1 MVKTIK
7 KSATPA
13 KKEKDPRNTGVS
25 AKNLTLDARESR
37 KGFDAV
43 WHDAAH
49 APMFC
54 RSKEV
59 TDSEGETK
67 VVRRTARLIPT
78 ASFKIAASGAALNA
92 KSTLSKECMD
102 VRVNPRSEIKRNP
115 WLPSIS
121 NGACIMLEQ
130 FVCAVAQEAAQR
142 AHIYRLGSGNTMRI
156 NKSFTRMG
164 WNATMESVFAS
175 TMPCAKTIYVVPMAP
190 RKKKSAKVK
199 QAEAEDDGE
208 YTPPDED
215 EQNPSTQGDEED
227 IAGGD

>member
-1 MVKTIK
+1 MVKTTK
-7 KSATPA
+7 KSAGT

-59 TDSEGETK
+59 TDSEGATK
-67 VVRRTARLIPT
+67 TIRRTTRLIPP
-78 ASFKIAASGAALNA
+78 ASFKIAASGAALSA
-92 KSTLSKECMD
+92 RSTLSKECID
-102 VRVNPRSEIKRNP
+102 VRVNPRSEVKRNP

-142 AHIYRLGSGNTMRI
+142 AHIYRLGSGNNMRI

-175 TMPCAKTIYVVPMAP
+175 SMPCAKTIYVVPMAP
-190 RKKKSAKVK
+190 RKKKGAKGK
-199 QAEAEDDGE
+199 EAEADDDAE

-215 EQNPSTQGDEED
+215 EQNPSPEGEEED